1 MKEIVKAELWVNKIP
16 VDLNAFTEEF
26 LARTVIG
33 AVSTLRGADNI
44 KNLELVLDKGELS
57 ITVNGNDIPLTPFP
71 AEIMTAMAIGL
82 VSSLKGVDKIDGL
95 KVAAKVGS

>member
-26 LARTVIG
+26 VARTVIG

-44 KNLELVLDKGELS
+44 KNLELRLDKGELS
-57 ITVNGNDIPLTPFP
+57 ITVNGNDISLTPFP
-71 AEIMTAMAIGL
+71 SEIITAMVVGL
-82 VSSLKGVDKIDGL
+82 VSALKGVDKIDSL
-95 KVAAKVGS
+95 KIAAKVGS